1 MTDTSFSEA
10 VERALALAMAQD
22 PRVVVMGED
31 VRMLRRNAFVRF
43 GGDRVVDSPISES
56 ALLGTALGA
65 SMAGLMPVVEV
76 MFVDFIGV
84 ALDQLLNH
92 AAKVE
97 AFSGGRWQAPLVVRA
112 ASGGGYGDAGQHE
125 QALWGLLA
133 GIPGLSVVVPSTPAD
148 AAGLLLSAIASPG
161 PVVYL
166 EHKLLSEQWLD
177 YVGGASRAGVEF
189 DVPAA
194 GARGEVAEVPV
205 PVPLGVAALRR
216 QGNDLVL
223 VSLGVGVHRCL
234 EAAELLEEEG
244 IWAAVLDLRSVAPLD
259 GEAILDLARRTGR
272 VLVVDEDYARGGLS
286 GEVAALLGEH
296 GVAAAYARVTTE
308 ETIPYA
314 VHLEREVLPNV
325 ERIIERARS
334 LMARTGTRQGG

>member
-1 MTDTSFSEA
+1 MADTSFSEA
-10 VERALALAMAQD
+10 VERALALAMARD
-22 PRVVVMGED
+22 PRVVVIGED

-43 GGDRVVDSPISES
+43 GGERVVDSPISES

-65 SMAGLMPVVEV
+65 SMAGLRPVVEV

-92 AAKVE
+92 AAKLE

-112 ASGGGYGDAGQHE
+112 ACGGGYGDAGQHE

-148 AAGLLLSAIASPG
+148 AAGLLLSALAAPG
-161 PVVYL
+161 PVVFL

-194 GARGEVAEVPV
+194 GVHGEVAREPA

-216 QGNDLVL
+216 RGTDLVM
-223 VSLGVGVHRCL
+223 VSLGVGVHRCV
-234 EAAELLEEEG
+234 EAADRLAAEG
-244 IWAAVLDLRSVAPLD
+244 LSAAVLDLRSVAPLD
-259 GEAILDLARRTGR
+259 SEAVLDLAARTRR
-272 VLVVDEDYARGGLS
+272 VLVVDEDYTRGGLS

-296 GVAAAYARVTTE
+296 GVQSAYARVTTE

-314 VHLEREVLPNV
+314 RDLEDAVLPNV
-325 ERIIERARS
+325 DRI
-334 LMARTGTRQGG
+334 MAAAHFLLASRPGRGG

>member
-1 MTDTSFSEA
+1 MSETSFSEA
-10 VERALALAMAQD
+10 IDRALAVAMARD
-22 PRVVVMGED
+22 RRVVVLGED
-31 VRMLRRNAFVRF
+31 VRLLRRGSYVRF
-43 GGDRVVDSPISES
+43 GAERVWDAPISES

-65 SMAGLMPVVEV
+65 AMAGLRPVVELY
-76 MFVDFIGV
+76 FVDFVGV

-92 AAKVE
+92 AAKLE
-97 AFSGGRWQAPLVVRA
+97 AFTGGRWHAPLVVRA
-112 ASGGGYGDAGQHE
+112 ACGGGYGDAGQHE
-125 QALWGLLA
+125 QALWGMLA

-148 AAGLLLSAIASPG
+148 AAGLFLAAVDEPG
-161 PVVYL
+161 PVVFL

-177 YVGGASRAGVEF
+177 YLGGPGRPGVRF

-194 GARGEVAEVPV
+194 GARGEVADPPT

-216 QGNDLVL
+216 QGGDLAL

-259 GEAILDLARRTGR
+259 SEAILDLARRTGR
-272 VLVVDEDYARGGLS
+272 VLVVDEDYTRGGLS
-286 GEVAALLGEH
+286 GEVAALIGEH
-296 GVAAAYARVTTE
+296 GVRSAYARVTTE

-314 VHLEREVLPNV
+314 RPLEEAVLPNV
-325 ERIIERARS
+325 DRIMAAARA
-334 LMARTGTRQGG
+334 LLTGRAVGGG